1 MGEEFKENRQILAE
15 QIYQEVQG
23 GDARSSQALYQA
35 LYSELDNISDQ
46 AVDIMVRQN
55 KSFE

>member
-23 GDARSSQALYQA
+23 GDTQSSQALYQA

-55 KSFE
+55 KMFE